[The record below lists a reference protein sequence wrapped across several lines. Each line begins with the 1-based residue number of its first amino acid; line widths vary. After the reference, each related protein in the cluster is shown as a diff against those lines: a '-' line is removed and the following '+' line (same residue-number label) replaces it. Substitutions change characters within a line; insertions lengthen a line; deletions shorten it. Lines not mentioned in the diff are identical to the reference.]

1 MTICLARIVLKGCNF
16 FNNFFHVVG
25 DVLVDIIETFKEIE
39 NMKLELT
46 KLFINEVII
55 PLESRAEIQIGNMKV
70 GNSLI
75 HHSS

>member
-1 MTICLARIVLKGCNF
+1 MIWFENA
-16 FNNFFHVVG
+16 
-25 DVLVDIIETFKEIE
+25 FKEIE

-70 GNSLI
+70 RSLVT
-75 HHSS
+75 